1 VLNNTIH
8 AQQVQ
13 NNTKHS
19 TEYLQTH
26 GNQVYTMTVCS
37 YRLDSLWQI
46 VKFLFW
52 YRYVNIN
59 ISQRPAVPTCKKNTR
74 KKSGKYSMVF
84 GIQANFK
91 DTRQ

>member
-1 VLNNTIH
+1 
-8 AQQVQ
+8 
-13 NNTKHS
+13 
-19 TEYLQTH
+19 
-26 GNQVYTMTVCS
+26 MTVCS

-46 VKFLFW
+46 VNFYFGLGMSILIYHNAQLFQLAEK
-52 YRYVNIN
+52 I
-59 ISQRPAVPTCKKNTR
+59 TR